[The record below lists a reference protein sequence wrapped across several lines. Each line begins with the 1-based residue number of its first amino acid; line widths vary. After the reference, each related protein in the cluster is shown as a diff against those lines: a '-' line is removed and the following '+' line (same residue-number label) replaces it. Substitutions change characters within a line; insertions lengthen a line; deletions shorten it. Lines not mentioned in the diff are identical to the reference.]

1 MRLEA
6 LLTRKRD
13 SVSAGTPSL
22 QTSGWMRVRWGGG
35 VIYRGICVG
44 EFLIT
49 GKLGGGIC
57 SLYVFF
63 FLGYEPCSGVGV
75 CGYW

>member
-22 QTSGWMRVRWGGG
+22 QTSGCVCVCDGV

-44 EFLIT
+44 EFLVT

-63 FLGYEPCSGVGV
+63 FSGL
-75 CGYW
+75 